1 MPRNPTSCS
10 SPPVPYTSSPL
21 SSTLQHEF
29 QAVQQH
35 ESSQTAGRSREEYAW
50 QGSTGGGVQDEE
62 EYSGDEE
69 NGGLEDDNAREGIDV
84 EPSEPTHPPPAA
96 QHPSTEGA
104 ESVMRK
110 LVMDAVAQNKGLFL
124 DKCGEWLSLPA

>member
-1 MPRNPTSCS
+1 M
-10 SPPVPYTSSPL
+10 
-21 SSTLQHEF
+21 
-29 QAVQQH
+29 
-35 ESSQTAGRSREEYAW
+35 
-50 QGSTGGGVQDEE
+50 QDEE

-69 NGGLEDDNAREGIDV
+69 NGGLSEDDNAREGIDV

-110 LVMDAVAQNKGLFL
+110 LVMDAVAQNKVKLLTKDDLLNMCVPLELAAFSVGSAVHHTTHDWFE
-124 DKCGEWLSLPA
+124 KS